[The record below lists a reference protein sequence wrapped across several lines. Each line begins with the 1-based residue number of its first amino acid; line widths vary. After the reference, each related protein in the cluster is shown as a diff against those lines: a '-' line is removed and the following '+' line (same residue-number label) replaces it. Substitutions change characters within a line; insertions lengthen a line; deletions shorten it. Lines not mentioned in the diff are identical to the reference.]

1 MENNKQEYTK
11 EEQEKFE
18 QAYEILSGLLSGEE
32 KAGFIIIQAS
42 KSRGLYVGRQGDSF
56 TLAAAIYSI
65 MISNAERNSV
75 VKEIIKIGY
84 VMSGNSVPDLTA
96 VMKNCNNVLREL
108 NDTMTSALKKKGD
121 KRK

>member
-1 MENNKQEYTK
+1 MENKQEYTK

-65 MISNAERNSV
+65 MISNDERNSV
-75 VKEIIKIGY
+75 IKEIIKSGY
-84 VMSGNSVPDLTA
+84 VMAGNDVPDLTA
-96 VMKNCNNVLREL
+96 IMKRCNNVVREL
-108 NDTMTSALKKKGD
+108 NDTMTSALKKKGG
-121 KRK
+121 KGK

>member
-1 MENNKQEYTK
+1 MENEKQEYTK

-32 KAGFIIIQAS
+32 RAGFIIIQAS

-65 MISNAERNSV
+65 MISNDERNSP
-75 VKEIIKIGY
+75 VKEIIKSGY
-84 VMSGNSVPDLTA
+84 VMAGNDVPNLTA
-96 VMKNCNNVLREL
+96 IMKNCNNVLREL
-108 NDTMTSALKKKGD
+108 NDTMTSALKKKGG

>member
-1 MENNKQEYTK
+1 MENKKQEYTK

-18 QAYEILSGLLSGEE
+18 QAYEILSDLLSGEE
-32 KAGFIIIQAS
+32 RAGFIIIQAS

-65 MISNAERNSV
+65 MISNDERNSA
-75 VKEIIKIGY
+75 VKEIIKSGY
-84 VMSGNSVPDLTA
+84 VMAGNDVPDLTA
-96 VMKNCNNVLREL
+96 IMKRCNNVLREL
-108 NDTMTSALKKKGD
+108 NDTMTSALKKKGG